1 MSYSPA
7 ALLGDLGIPVLTV
20 WLRDTWALW
29 SPVHRKIVIAAG
41 LSPVQKRCV
50 LAHELE
56 HVLADD
62 AGCGFGLLTVRQ
74 EHRADIEAA
83 RKLMSISDL
92 SAVAQAGVDLRG
104 AALRLGVTQRMLA
117 VRLDDLQGE
126 GWPWPGISK
135 TAG

>member
-7 ALLGDLGIPVLTV
+7 ALLGDMGIPVLTV

-29 SPVHRKIVIAAG
+29 SPVHRKIVVAAG
-41 LSPVQKRCV
+41 LSPIQLRCV

-62 AGCGFGLLTVRQ
+62 VACGFGVLTADR
-74 EHRADIEAA
+74 ERRADIEAA
-83 RKLMSISDL
+83 RKLIAISDL
-92 SAVAQAGVDLRG
+92 SAVAQQGVGIDG
-104 AALRLGVTQRMLA
+104 AALRLDVTQRMLM

-126 GWPWPGISK
+126 GWPWPGMSK
-135 TAG
+135 IAG